1 MDIVHI
7 TLNENDKNSIAAQL
21 IQDESSG
28 MASKVWK
35 TFEKV
40 RKVDG
45 RKCKFWIQ
53 TLDSSHIE
61 VVEKLMFKYYINEEP
76 LSKYNKAVED
86 EVTILEATQYYKYI
100 MTLGLSFV
108 CMTNDDNGIPKIV
121 GFSLNSIESRNRP
134 KTEVMG
140 EVFNKIIELVDYI
153 HSFKNLY
160 TLCGV
165 EEVLKDKGL
174 FVLSEY
180 RGLGI
185 TLEFLNC
192 WKLLAEEKN
201 LKVACGI
208 FTSKFSQKVAVKAGY
223 TELTSKSYK
232 EMRNIKPHLVPDG
245 IEEHTEDLKIF
256 YCEI

>member
-1 MDIVHI
+1 MDKIRNDDIREKLNIGSCRKYIRRPSYGGVAYEKS
-7 TLNENDKNSIAAQL
+7 TLRNA
-21 IQDESSG
+21 DESSG

-134 KTEVMG
+134 KTE
-140 EVFNKIIELVDYI
+140 EVA
-153 HSFKNLY
+153 
-160 TLCGV
+160 C
-165 EEVLKDKGL
+165 
-174 FVLSEY
+174 
-180 RGLGI
+180 RG
-185 TLEFLNC
+185 
-192 WKLLAEEKN
+192 KN